1 MGFFFF
7 FGSFFCLLFIFFYIH
22 AYYFNRRV
30 PSFFWFLL
38 HVLFFSV
45 FFYSFCITLW
55 YFSTSLLLPP
65 FEAWFSL
72 FTSPFLHFWYLCL
85 PLSSFFSS
93 LLYLLP
99 FLSTLLP
106 SPFLLFVC
114 VSVTLYPWRSDLFC
128 LAVLDKHSNSVF
140 WVLLDWILNI
150 FSVIFYDSSPC
161 QLPSDCN

>member
-1 MGFFFF
+1 MGFFF

-65 FEAWFSL
+65 FQAWFSL

-85 PLSSFFSS
+85 PLSSFFFLFFFFLLALSS
-93 LLYLLP
+93 PVP
-99 FLSTLLP
+99 FNP
-106 SPFLLFVC
+106 SPVSFPPLCVC
-114 VSVTLYPWRSDLFC
+114 VCNTLPLKVRPVLFGSVG
-128 LAVLDKHSNSVF
+128 
-140 WVLLDWILNI
+140 
-150 FSVIFYDSSPC
+150 
-161 QLPSDCN
+161 